1 MPKESIFWKHKK
13 AVKLYH
19 KKFSKGSSGVTDE
32 KHIKEFITTLKK
44 GVKVVSLGIGSGR
57 ELNWLD
63 ELKNVKEIIGI
74 DYSDDFLNIC
84 REVAAECKIR
94 VTLIKD
100 NLFSLRKLK
109 RVVKNEKLPLI
120 YVCLIN
126 TLGNFEEKERKK
138 VLKNVKNLMRK
149 KDRLILA
156 LYKRPNEIKTRMF
169 LPPQIRLRGGLE
181 RKIKLGTLI
190 EYSHFDFFWL
200 STFEKYHCFPRFWY
214 NDKTDDVT
222 VYVGKEKILISH
234 RFSKEEIKELAQKT
248 KFKIEKLIEG
258 KFMWTTILRI

>member
-19 KKFSKGSSGVTDE
+19 KKVSKQSSGVIDE

-57 ELNWLD
+57 ELSWLKK
-63 ELKNVKEIIGI
+63 LKNIKEIIGI

-84 REVAAECKIR
+84 REVAAECKIKA
-94 VTLIKD
+94 TLIKD
-100 NLFSLRKLK
+100 NLFYLRKLK
-109 RVVKNEKLPLI
+109 KVVKNEKLPLI

-149 KDRLILA
+149 KDRLILS

-190 EYSHFDFFWL
+190 EYSYIEFLWV
-200 STFEKYHCFPRFWY
+200 TIFEKYHCFPRLWY
-214 NDKTDDVT
+214 NEKNNDVT
-222 VYVGKEKILISH
+222 IYAGKEKVIISH

-248 KFKIEKLIEG
+248 KLKIEKFIEG
-258 KFMWTTILRI
+258 KFMWVVVLKI